1 MKVMVRPFGV
11 SHAQEGHFE
20 DVDVGRQQR
29 CDGPCGRRD
38 VPVACLDN
46 SRGEYPT
53 VNLCH
58 ECLVDLANEL
68 L

>member
-11 SHAQEGHFE
+11 SHDQEGWLE
-20 DVDVGRQQR
+20 DLEQHPGRR